1 MTRRLIVSY
10 LSVTVFVLIVLEI
23 PLGVFVA
30 SLQRERLEAD
40 LQRDAMVL
48 ATIYEDALDNNA
60 PYSFEPAEDYAE
72 RTGGRVVVTDAAGI
86 SIVDTEAP
94 LNRDFSTRGEV
105 AAALAGLSERP
116 ATRFSE
122 TLGREILYVA
132 VPVASGGVV
141 HGAVRITFDPEA
153 VNASVRGYWRGLAAI
168 GGVVLAAVALI
179 GWIIARSVTKPLT
192 AMHDA
197 AVAAG
202 AGDLSVRIDPGE
214 APPEVAD
221 LARAFNSMAG
231 RLQASMERQRAF
243 VADASHELRTP
254 LTALRLRLENI
265 DAGLVGGSD
274 DVAAAIAETER
285 LAELVGQLLVIA
297 RTEGHTMPVGPVNLS
312 AVVGARAELWAA
324 LAEERNV
331 AVTTDVQ
338 ASVEVMAVD
347 GGVDQILDNL
357 LSNAIAVSPA
367 GTTIEVVVRSGA
379 GSAEIEVADRGPGL
393 AEEARERAF
402 DRFWRGDASKEGTGL
417 GLAIVRDLAVAS
429 GGSAALHAR
438 PGGGLRAVVTLRAS
452 GA

>member
-116 ATRFSE
+116 ATRFSQ

-202 AGDLSVRIDPGE
+202 AGDL
-214 APPEVAD
+214 
-221 LARAFNSMAG
+221 
-231 RLQASMERQRAF
+231 
-243 VADASHELRTP
+243 
-254 LTALRLRLENI
+254 
-265 DAGLVGGSD
+265 
-274 DVAAAIAETER
+274 
-285 LAELVGQLLVIA
+285 
-297 RTEGHTMPVGPVNLS
+297 
-312 AVVGARAELWAA
+312 
-324 LAEERNV
+324 
-331 AVTTDVQ
+331 
-338 ASVEVMAVD
+338 
-347 GGVDQILDNL
+347 
-357 LSNAIAVSPA
+357 
-367 GTTIEVVVRSGA
+367 
-379 GSAEIEVADRGPGL
+379 
-393 AEEARERAF
+393 
-402 DRFWRGDASKEGTGL
+402 
-417 GLAIVRDLAVAS
+417 
-429 GGSAALHAR
+429 
-438 PGGGLRAVVTLRAS
+438 
-452 GA
+452 